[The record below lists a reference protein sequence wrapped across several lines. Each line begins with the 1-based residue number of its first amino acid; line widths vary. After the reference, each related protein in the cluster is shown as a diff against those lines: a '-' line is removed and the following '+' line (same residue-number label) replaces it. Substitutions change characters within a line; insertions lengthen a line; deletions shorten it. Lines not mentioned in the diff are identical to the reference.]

1 MKLFVMAGLSMEP
14 KLEMTKQW
22 IMRADDDLRLA
33 ELIMSDSEPVYWAAA
48 FHAQQCA
55 EKALKGLLTF
65 QDVRAGK
72 THDISNLLKLSVSAL
87 PDLEQFK
94 DRAGVLTTYAVDSR
108 YPVPHGDVSKEDA
121 AKAIVTAR
129 SIYEF
134 ILNALPDFSKP
145 PQE

>member
-1 MKLFVMAGLSMEP
+1 MEA
-14 KLEMTKQW
+14 KLEMTRQW

-33 ELIMSDSEPVYWAAA
+33 ELIMSDSEPVHWAAA

-65 QDVRAGK
+65 HDIRAGK
-72 THDISNLLKLSVSAL
+72 THDISNLLKLSVSVL
-87 PDLEQFK
+87 GDLEQFK

-108 YPVPHGDVSKEDA
+108 YPLPHRDISKEEA
-121 AKAIVTAR
+121 AKAIGTAR

-134 ILNALPDFSKP
+134 TLNALPDLSKP

>member
-1 MKLFVMAGLSMEP
+1 MEP
-14 KLEMTKQW
+14 KLEMTRQW

-65 QDVRAGK
+65 HDVRAGK
-72 THDISNLLKLSVSAL
+72 THDIGNLLKLSASVL
-87 PDLEQFK
+87 GDFEQFK

-108 YPVPHGDVSKEDA
+108 YPLPHRDVSKEEA
-121 AKAIVTAR
+121 AKAIGTAR

-134 ILNALPDFSKP
+134 ILNTLPHISKP

>member
-1 MKLFVMAGLSMEP
+1 MEP
-14 KLEMTKQW
+14 KLEMTRQW
-22 IMRADDDLRLA
+22 IMRAGDDLRLA
-33 ELIMSDSEPVYWAAA
+33 ELIISESEPVYWAAA

-65 QDVRAGK
+65 HDIRAGK
-72 THDISNLLKLSVSAL
+72 THDISNLLRLSVSVL
-87 PDLEQFK
+87 GDLEQFK

-108 YPVPHGDVSKEDA
+108 YPLPHGDVKKEGA
-121 AKAIVTAR
+121 AKAIRTAR

-134 ILNALPDFSKP
+134 ILNALPDLSKP